1 MANFAVDPTPFVPE
15 GLEIEDWAR
24 PTHGRIVINGNPPRR
39 HDEYAIVSLAPP
51 PPPDHLH
58 EAMEEVVAFL
68 EEEQHAVIRSCC
80 LSPLGSCLVQ
90 FSSSLERQVMISRSH
105 MQLDIQREMVI
116 VDNDRGI
123 NFRSCAFTRTCWI
136 MFLAFP
142 LDFEAREIITEAVGL
157 FGSVINW
164 IDNARCRSR
173 LVLRCKVVTLVSRV
187 PRSIII
193 SEGNPMGDQ
202 GNSWTVPVF
211 VLNSAQNDV
220 MAGDED
226 PVPGNGNPHPAH
238 PQQNDGNGNGNQ
250 VPGFFEAVQD
260 LDEVHQENVNQGWE
274 LPPLPRLLSITTGGL
289 SGQSLRLKELMR
301 MSCTWLMTW
310 LMRLS
315 LMLLLME
322 LCSILKYP
330 KIVTL

>member
-1 MANFAVDPTPFVPE
+1 
-15 GLEIEDWAR
+15 
-24 PTHGRIVINGNPPRR
+24 
-39 HDEYAIVSLAPP
+39 
-51 PPPDHLH
+51 
-58 EAMEEVVAFL
+58 
-68 EEEQHAVIRSCC
+68 
-80 LSPLGSCLVQ
+80 
-90 FSSSLERQVMISRSH
+90 
-105 MQLDIQREMVI
+105 
-116 VDNDRGI
+116 
-123 NFRSCAFTRTCWI
+123 

-157 FGSVINW
+157 FSSVINW

-173 LVLRCKVVTLVSRV
+173 LVLRCKVITLVSRV